1 MKKEFFK
8 TLRFRLS
15 ILIMLFAIVPMIMA
29 NTFILTQSRS
39 MSLGDQKAE
48 IAGQLSLLN
57 TNVDA
62 IFEDMLA
69 NVDYFADGSLLQ
81 SIDSSITSY
90 ANTTS
95 ETTMTPSQNGDVEK
109 KIFKSLTEFGD
120 THPAYQYICVGTED
134 GGYIQAPANTVFSG
148 FDPRVRPWYTAAKE
162 NPGVAVIS
170 EPYYFESDDIVLVS
184 VSKTIQN
191 PNGKILGVMLI
202 EVSLEALT
210 EVFAE
215 ATENSKGMYLFA
227 TADGTI
233 VSDPVTPANNFT
245 NLSEMYGSELSQALT
260 TGADFKKMQIGE
272 DTCFVTI
279 KDSDLTNW
287 KYIAVTTEATVL
299 KSLRTVVNFSLIF
312 VVLVSFIVVVAGYFT
327 SRNIARPILSIAG
340 SAEEIAGG
348 NFDVEINAKS
358 DGEIGQLIHAFGH
371 ISVTLREYKKYI
383 GEISSVLNQIAHGDM
398 TFTLQSDYAGEFG
411 SIKDALL
418 NISETLTDA
427 LGQIKISSDHISSG
441 SDQVS
446 SVAQS
451 LSQGATEQASA
462 IQQLSASI
470 AEVTEQINNNAK
482 NAADARDKTAQA
494 GASVADGANQ
504 MTNMTSAMD
513 VITEKTGEISKI
525 IKIID
530 DIAFQTN
537 ILALNAAVEA
547 ARAGEAGRGFA
558 VVADE
563 VRNLAARSAEAAKD
577 TAHLI
582 EETITAVNNGS
593 SIAAN
598 TADALRNSVEDAQAI
613 VSIIT
618 AIADASQNQAISVAQ
633 IDQGVDQISSVVQTT
648 AATAEES
655 AATSEELSAQAAS
668 LTQAVSRFK
677 LREDVSSYGGYKSNY
692 NNIST
697 YSNDKDTSSYNN
709 VSTYSN
715 NDTSHYSDT
724 SSYNDTSH
732 DSSKSKDFD
741 LNNDKY

>member
-15 ILIMLFAIVPMIMA
+15 LIIMLFAIVPMIMA

-57 TNVDA
+57 SNVDA

-233 VSDPVTPANNFT
+233 ISDPVTPTNNFT

-287 KYIAVTTEATVL
+287 KYIAITAEATVL
-299 KSLRTVVNFSLIF
+299 KSVRTVRNFSLIF
-312 VVLVSFIVVVAGYFT
+312 AVLVSFIVIVAGYFT

-383 GEISSVLNQIAHGDM
+383 GEISSVLNQIAHGDL

-482 NAADARDKTAQA
+482 NATAARDKIAQA
-494 GASVADGANQ
+494 GASVEDGANQ
-504 MTNMTSAMD
+504 MTHMTSAMD
-513 VITEKTGEISKI
+513 IITEKTGEISKI

-598 TADALRNSVEDAQAI
+598 TADALGKSVEDTQAI

-677 LREDVSSYGGYKSNY
+677 LSQDVSPYGGYQSSYKNVG
-692 NNIST
+692 T
-697 YSNDKDTSSYNN
+697 YSNK
-709 VSTYSN
+709 
-715 NDTSHYSDT
+715 DTSHYSDT

-732 DSSKSKDFD
+732 DSGKTKDSD